1 MRKVVSLFLAVSLL
15 FLSAASVAQTISN
28 TSNTITF
35 NVSGTDCNVVPPSGT
50 YTLDIEYFDFSI
62 GDWVELDDLTVIIT
76 AGTSTFTID
85 CSGVSPAVN
94 FPVGEFITS
103 VGHILLTKTGY
114 EYTLYWDSDYVTCTP
129 LGN

>member
-1 MRKVVSLFLAVSLL
+1 MRKVVSLFLVVSLL

-35 NVSGTDCNVVPPSGT
+35 NVSGTDCATVPASGT

-62 GDWVELDDLTVIIT
+62 GDWVILNDLTVTVT
-76 AGTSTFTID
+76 AGTSTFTVD

-94 FPVGEFITS
+94 FPVDELIYST
-103 VGHILLTKTGY
+103 GHIVLTKTGY
-114 EYTLYWDSDYVTCTP
+114 EYTLYFDGGQLNCIP
-129 LGN
+129 LG